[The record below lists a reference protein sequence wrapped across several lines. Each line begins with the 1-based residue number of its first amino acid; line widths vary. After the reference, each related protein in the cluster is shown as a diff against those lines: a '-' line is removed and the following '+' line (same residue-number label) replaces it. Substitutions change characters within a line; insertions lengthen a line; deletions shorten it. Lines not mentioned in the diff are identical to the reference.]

1 MFGTTRFIVRRR
13 VANFNK
19 RREEQKC
26 QKRVHLFR
34 IHQRQT
40 LKSEY
45 LQRKPVKC
53 RISDSDSP
61 NWDPNKHV
69 TFHVIVVAA
78 KTNNATF
85 YLIIIKYL

>member
-1 MFGTTRFIVRRR
+1 MFGTTRFIVRSR

-19 RREEQKC
+19 RREEPKW

-40 LKSEY
+40 LKSEH

-69 TFHVIVVAA
+69 TFHVIMVAA
-78 KTNNATF
+78 LPQKRTMLLFT
-85 YLIIIKYL
+85 